1 MKLEAILNSKGE
13 NRHGT
18 NITINGVNH
27 TIYYEIYR
35 RIERNDYVYYKIP
48 NQR

>member
-13 NRHGT
+13 NRHGF
-18 NITINGVNH
+18 NAIINGITY
-27 TIYYEIYR
+27 TIYYKIYKR
-35 RIERNDYVYYKIP
+35 VERNDYVYYKIP